1 VTNNTPVKDLRGQL
15 RLLEEQNRLVRVSRA
30 INKDTE
36 LHPLVRWQ
44 FRGLKE
50 KDRKAFLFENVTDS
64 RGRAYK
70 MPVVVGALAGS
81 QEIYNFGLACGDEEV
96 YERWQKAF
104 KHPIPPVMIDAA
116 PVHEVV
122 HAGASLLEHG
132 GLDEFP
138 VPISTPGFD
147 NAPYLN
153 SSIWVVKDPE
163 TGIRNMGV
171 YRGQVKGPL
180 RTGIMGDAKHDFG
193 RIWEKYNARGLPM
206 PAAAVIGA
214 SPSVYYAAIE
224 VMPFGT
230 DEIDIAGALEG
241 RPVELVRCKTIDLEV
256 PAHAEII
263 LEGIVRTDLLEP
275 EGSFGEAHGYCDPR
289 FLGMVFEITA
299 ITHRKDPVFLSII
312 SQLTPSESSKSK
324 QKGYE
329 AESLRYL
336 RDTCGFTGVV
346 HVSLYEN
353 LLNRQFGV
361 VKLKKSGA
369 HKVLDILETFAARKQ
384 APKFIVAVDDD
395 IDGENPLAVNWA
407 IVNRSQP
414 HRDVRIIH
422 PRPLPFGPLQYA
434 ADGVGYDREDSA
446 LLIDATKKTILPP
459 VALPARP
466 YMEQALKIWN
476 ELGLPAVE
484 PDGPWFGYSLGD
496 WSEVHAAEASLAV
509 QGRYYETGEKLAAEC
524 VKTEPGTK
532 LGSLHRHLRK

>member
-1 VTNNTPVKDLRGQL
+1 
-15 RLLEEQNRLVRVSRA
+15 
-30 INKDTE
+30 
-36 LHPLVRWQ
+36 
-44 FRGLKE
+44 
-50 KDRKAFLFENVTDS
+50 
-64 RGRAYK
+64 
-70 MPVVVGALAGS
+70 
-81 QEIYNFGLACGDEEV
+81 
-96 YERWQKAF
+96 
-104 KHPIPPVMIDAA
+104 
-116 PVHEVV
+116 
-122 HAGASLLEHG
+122 
-132 GLDEFP
+132 
-138 VPISTPGFD
+138 
-147 NAPYLN
+147 
-153 SSIWVVKDPE
+153 
-163 TGIRNMGV
+163 MGV

-180 RTGIMGDAKHDFG
+180 RTGIMGDARHDFG

-241 RPVELVRCKTIDLEV
+241 RPVEMARCKTIDLEV

-263 LEGIVRTDLLEP
+263 LEGNVRTDILEP

-299 ITHRKDPVFLSII
+299 ITHRRDPVFLSII

-329 AESLRYL
+329 AENLRYL
-336 RDTCGFTGVV
+336 RDACGFSGVV
-346 HVSLYEN
+346 HVTLYEN

-361 VKLKKSGA
+361 VKVRKNDA
-369 HKVLDILETFAARKQ
+369 HTVMDVLERFAAKKQ
-384 APKFIVAVDDD
+384 APKFIVAVDED

-434 ADGVGYDREDSA
+434 ADGVSYDREDST
-446 LLIDATKKTILPP
+446 LVIDATKKTVLPP

-476 ELGLPAVE
+476 ELRLPAVE

-496 WSEVHAAEASLAV
+496 WSETHAAEASLAV
-509 QGRYYETGEKLAAEC
+509 QGRYYETGQKLAGER